1 MEVSIFDQV
10 HDIMTGRRQ
19 KAVAENEARIREVNA
34 KLPQIKEVNEVI
46 YNTGKKLINAI
57 SSGKLSQEQINEKI
71 QSLRKYNIGAQEMS
85 RKILTDN
92 GYPADYLDLHYIC
105 PKCKDTGYCGNQFCD
120 CFKKLYAKL
129 STDKLNQSANIKLS
143 SFDTFSLSYYKGDD
157 YQTMKRILDFTRN
170 YAENFTPSSGSIL
183 MFGGTGLGKTHLSLA
198 IANKVLEKGYSVV
211 YDSIIN
217 ILRTI
222 EKEHFSRDHSS
233 EMTDLILSSE
243 LLIIDDLGTEYETQF
258 YNSTVY
264 NIINSRINSSRPTII
279 NTNLDYAGIN
289 KRYEA
294 RVVSRLTTI
303 YSCLEFKGEDIRMQK
318 RLAQI

>member
-120 CFKKLYAKL
+120 CFKALCK
-129 STDKLNQSANIKLS
+129 TLNGQAESKRQ
-143 SFDTFSLSYYKGDD
+143 
-157 YQTMKRILDFTRN
+157 YQT
-170 YAENFTPSSGSIL
+170 
-183 MFGGTGLGKTHLSLA
+183 
-198 IANKVLEKGYSVV
+198 
-211 YDSIIN
+211 
-217 ILRTI
+217 
-222 EKEHFSRDHSS
+222 
-233 EMTDLILSSE
+233 
-243 LLIIDDLGTEYETQF
+243 
-258 YNSTVY
+258 
-264 NIINSRINSSRPTII
+264 
-279 NTNLDYAGIN
+279 
-289 KRYEA
+289 
-294 RVVSRLTTI
+294 
-303 YSCLEFKGEDIRMQK
+303 FK
-318 RLAQI
+318 L

>member
-105 PKCKDTGYCGNQFCD
+105 PK
-120 CFKKLYAKL
+120 
-129 STDKLNQSANIKLS
+129 
-143 SFDTFSLSYYKGDD
+143 
-157 YQTMKRILDFTRN
+157 
-170 YAENFTPSSGSIL
+170 
-183 MFGGTGLGKTHLSLA
+183 
-198 IANKVLEKGYSVV
+198 
-211 YDSIIN
+211 
-217 ILRTI
+217 
-222 EKEHFSRDHSS
+222 
-233 EMTDLILSSE
+233 
-243 LLIIDDLGTEYETQF
+243 
-258 YNSTVY
+258 
-264 NIINSRINSSRPTII
+264 
-279 NTNLDYAGIN
+279 
-289 KRYEA
+289 
-294 RVVSRLTTI
+294 
-303 YSCLEFKGEDIRMQK
+303 
-318 RLAQI
+318 